1 MNFKSSIIFFVS
13 LSALVAILSYF
24 VTNNFIV
31 SLAVLILFLADFF
44 LLLFKRIKSYFIKC
58 DRVHECYQFINSFI
72 ISLSIKD
79 SYEEAFINATM
90 NPSKDMEA
98 ELKALNDMPVNE
110 KLIYLRK
117 YFNLSIYKMFLN
129 ILDVY
134 SNQGGKILTMADDL
148 LKETIRIEES
158 LTFTST
164 FNLRK
169 IIEFVSLWLMTF
181 LILIFLRIGLKEF
194 YSSMLSS
201 LPYFIILCL
210 FFLFVLL
217 SLHIYLRNIF
227 TISIKED
234 DI

>member
-1 MNFKSSIIFFVS
+1 MNLKSASIFFVS
-13 LSALVAILSYF
+13 LSVLVAILSYF

-31 SLAVLILFLADFF
+31 PIALLGLFLADFF
-44 LLLFKRIKSYFIKC
+44 LLFKRIKTYFIKR
-58 DRVHECYQFINSFI
+58 DRIHECYQFINSFI

-79 SYEEAFINATM
+79 SYEDALMNATM
-90 NPSKDMEA
+90 NPSKDLEA
-98 ELKALNDMPVNE
+98 ELKALNDLPINE

-129 ILDVY
+129 ILEVY
-134 SNQGGKILTMADDL
+134 ANQGGKILTMADDL

-158 LTFTST
+158 LTLASG

-194 YSSMLSS
+194 YGAMLSS
-201 LPYFIILCL
+201 LPYFIILCI

-217 SLHIYLRNIF
+217 SLHIYLHQIF